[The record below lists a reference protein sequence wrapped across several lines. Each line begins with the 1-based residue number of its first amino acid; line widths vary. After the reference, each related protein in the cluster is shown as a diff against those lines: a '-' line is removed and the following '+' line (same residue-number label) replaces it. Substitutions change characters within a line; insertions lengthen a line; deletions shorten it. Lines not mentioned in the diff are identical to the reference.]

1 MPEILYS
8 DIEVTAKVVM
18 DPHTME
24 KALADIDELFD
35 ACESGCRETHSALY
49 SLSCEMRS
57 VLSRLAEMHVI

>member
-24 KALADIDELFD
+24 IACGQIDRLLESTSKRDYGALRRVRD
-35 ACESGCRETHSALY
+35 
-49 SLSCEMRS
+49 EMRQ
-57 VLSRLAEMHVI
+57 VLSRLADMHVI

>member
-24 KALADIDELFD
+24 IACGQIDSLLDCQDEREFLALSHVRDEM
-35 ACESGCRETHSALY
+35 CK
-49 SLSCEMRS
+49 
-57 VLSRLAEMHVI
+57 VLSRLEDMHVI

>member
-24 KALADIDELFD
+24 IACGQIEHLLASQNSREYGALSRVHD
-35 ACESGCRETHSALY
+35 
-49 SLSCEMRS
+49 EMRQ

>member
-24 KALADIDELFD
+24 IACQQIERLLDNCSNSRDFGALSRVHD
-35 ACESGCRETHSALY
+35 
-49 SLSCEMRS
+49 EMRQ
-57 VLSRLAEMHVI
+57 VLSRLADMHVI